1 MKSCKRFLA
10 ALIAAAMLLL
20 CVPALAEAPQV
31 PEVPE
36 GYDGYVVFGVSALT
50 MGWGYIMY
58 PELVPVHEGETLAAV
73 TARVFEETGRAYSY
87 YGTVEEGFYLTGV
100 GCEDTDPN
108 VPEYLMNE
116 ILAYPD
122 WADEQFG
129 YNFGEWT
136 GEFDDDRS
144 LSAGEYCTMSG
155 WMFVE
160 DNIALSTGADA
171 TIVNIGSVYQWFFS
185 IYGWGMDYGVSD
197 GWGSF
202 PLFDNPMEGVSRVEA
217 DRLLAMLNE
226 DDEASEML
234 AEHASDL
241 LIDFL
246 FAMFD
251 VNTTQDEL
259 DSYVQAILDFLNA
272 DYMMGDVNLDGAV
285 DSEDALLV
293 MRYGM
298 GLVEDSDIALMYADY
313 NGDGEIDLSDAL
325 LILRAVM

>member
-73 TARVFEETGRAYSY
+73 TARVFEETGRACSY

-100 GCEDTDPN
+100 GCEDTEPN

-171 TIVNIGSVYQWFFS
+171 TVVNIGSVYQWFFS
-185 IYGWGMDYGVSD
+185 VYGWGMDYGVSD

-217 DRLLAMLNE
+217 DRLLAELNA
-226 DDEASEML
+226 DEESMDRLGRDSEL
-234 AEHASDL
+234 FNN
-241 LIDFL
+241 FL
-246 FAMFD
+246 DALFD
-251 VNTTQDEL
+251 VNATQAEID
-259 DSYVQAILDFLNA
+259 DAAQAIRDFLNPVFE
-272 DYMMGDVNLDGAV
+272 MGDVNLDLV
-285 DSEDALLV
+285 VNSEDALLV

>member
-73 TARVFEETGRAYSY
+73 TARVFEETGRACSY

-100 GCEDTDPN
+100 GCEDTEPN

-217 DRLLAMLNE
+217 DRLLAELNA
-226 DDEASEML
+226 DEESMDRLGRDSEL
-234 AEHASDL
+234 FNN
-241 LIDFL
+241 FL
-246 FAMFD
+246 DALFD
-251 VNTTQDEL
+251 VNATQAEID
-259 DSYVQAILDFLNA
+259 DAAQAIRDFLNPVFE
-272 DYMMGDVNLDGAV
+272 MGDVNLDLV
-285 DSEDALLV
+285 VNSEDALLV

>member
-73 TARVFEETGRAYSY
+73 TARVFEETGRACSY

-100 GCEDTDPN
+100 GCEDADPN

-217 DRLLAMLNE
+217 DRLLAELNA
-226 DDEASEML
+226 DEESMDRLGRDSEL
-234 AEHASDL
+234 FNN
-241 LIDFL
+241 FL
-246 FAMFD
+246 DALFD
-251 VNTTQDEL
+251 VNATQAEID
-259 DSYVQAILDFLNA
+259 DAAQAIRDFLNPVFE
-272 DYMMGDVNLDGAV
+272 MGDVNLDLV
-285 DSEDALLV
+285 VNSEDALLV

-325 LILRAVM
+325 LILRAIM

>member
-73 TARVFEETGRAYSY
+73 TARVFEETGRACSY

-217 DRLLAMLNE
+217 DRLLAELNA
-226 DDEASEML
+226 DEESMDRLGRDSEL
-234 AEHASDL
+234 FNN
-241 LIDFL
+241 FL
-246 FAMFD
+246 DALFD
-251 VNTTQDEL
+251 VNATQAEID
-259 DSYVQAILDFLNA
+259 DAAQAIRDFLNPVFE
-272 DYMMGDVNLDGAV
+272 MGDVNLDLV
-285 DSEDALLV
+285 VNSEDALLV

>member
-73 TARVFEETGRAYSY
+73 TARVFEETGRACSY

-100 GCEDTDPN
+100 GCEDTEPN

-217 DRLLAMLNE
+217 DRLLAELNA
-226 DDEASEML
+226 DEESMDRLGRDSEL
-234 AEHASDL
+234 FNN
-241 LIDFL
+241 FL
-246 FAMFD
+246 DALFD
-251 VNTTQDEL
+251 VNATQAEID
-259 DSYVQAILDFLNA
+259 DAAQAIRDFLNPVFE
-272 DYMMGDVNLDGAV
+272 MGDVNLDLV
-285 DSEDALLV
+285 VNSEDAILV

>member
-73 TARVFEETGRAYSY
+73 TARVFEETGRACSY

-100 GCEDTDPN
+100 GCEDTEPN

-171 TIVNIGSVYQWFFS
+171 TVVNIGSVYQWFFS
-185 IYGWGMDYGVSD
+185 VYGWGMDYGVSD

-217 DRLLAMLNE
+217 DRLLAELNA
-226 DDEASEML
+226 DEESMDRLGRDSEL
-234 AEHASDL
+234 FNN
-241 LIDFL
+241 FL
-246 FAMFD
+246 DALFD
-251 VNTTQDEL
+251 VNATQAVID
-259 DSYVQAILDFLNA
+259 DAAQAIRDFLNPVFE
-272 DYMMGDVNLDGAV
+272 MGDVNLDLV
-285 DSEDALLV
+285 VNSEDALLV

>member
-73 TARVFEETGRAYSY
+73 TARVFEETGRACSY

-100 GCEDTDPN
+100 GCEDTEPN

-185 IYGWGMDYGVSD
+185 VYGWGMDYGVSD

-217 DRLLAMLNE
+217 DRLLAELNA
-226 DDEASEML
+226 DEESMDRLGRDSEL
-234 AEHASDL
+234 FNN
-241 LIDFL
+241 FL
-246 FAMFD
+246 DALFD
-251 VNTTQDEL
+251 VNATQAEID
-259 DSYVQAILDFLNA
+259 DAAQAIRDFLNPVFE
-272 DYMMGDVNLDGAV
+272 MGDVNLDLV
-285 DSEDALLV
+285 VNSEDALLV

-325 LILRAVM
+325 LILRAIM

>member
-100 GCEDTDPN
+100 GCEDTEPN

-185 IYGWGMDYGVSD
+185 VYGWGMDYGVSD

-217 DRLLAMLNE
+217 DRLLAELNA
-226 DDEASEML
+226 DEESMDRLGRDSEL
-234 AEHASDL
+234 FNN
-241 LIDFL
+241 FL
-246 FAMFD
+246 DALFD
-251 VNTTQDEL
+251 VNATQAEID
-259 DSYVQAILDFLNA
+259 DAAQAIRDFLNPVFE
-272 DYMMGDVNLDGAV
+272 MGDVNLDLV
-285 DSEDALLV
+285 VNSEDALLV

>member
-1 MKSCKRFLA
+1 MKSCKLFLA

-73 TARVFEETGRAYSY
+73 TARVFEETGRAYSN

-100 GCEDTDPN
+100 GCEDTEPN

-171 TIVNIGSVYQWFFS
+171 TVVNIGSVYQWFFS
-185 IYGWGMDYGVSD
+185 VYGWGMDYGVSD

-217 DRLLAMLNE
+217 DRLLAELNA
-226 DDEASEML
+226 DEESMDRLGRDSEL
-234 AEHASDL
+234 FNN
-241 LIDFL
+241 FL
-246 FAMFD
+246 DALFD
-251 VNTTQDEL
+251 VNATQAEID
-259 DSYVQAILDFLNA
+259 DAAQAIRDFLNPVFE
-272 DYMMGDVNLDGAV
+272 MGDVNLDLV
-285 DSEDALLV
+285 VNSEDALLV

>member
-100 GCEDTDPN
+100 GCEDTEPN

-171 TIVNIGSVYQWFFS
+171 TVVNIGSVYQWFFS
-185 IYGWGMDYGVSD
+185 VYGWGMDYGVSD

-217 DRLLAMLNE
+217 DRLLAELNA
-226 DDEASEML
+226 DEESMDRLGRDSEL
-234 AEHASDL
+234 FNN
-241 LIDFL
+241 FL
-246 FAMFD
+246 DALFD
-251 VNTTQDEL
+251 VNATQAEID
-259 DSYVQAILDFLNA
+259 DAAQAIRDFLNPVFE
-272 DYMMGDVNLDGAV
+272 MGDVNLDLV
-285 DSEDALLV
+285 VNSEDALLV

>member
-73 TARVFEETGRAYSY
+73 TARVFEETGRACSY

-100 GCEDTDPN
+100 GCEDTEPN

-171 TIVNIGSVYQWFFS
+171 TVVNIGSVYQWFFS

-217 DRLLAMLNE
+217 DRLLAELNA
-226 DDEASEML
+226 DEESMDRLGRDSEL
-234 AEHASDL
+234 FNN
-241 LIDFL
+241 FL
-246 FAMFD
+246 DALFD
-251 VNTTQDEL
+251 VNATQAVID
-259 DSYVQAILDFLNA
+259 DAAQAIRDFLNPVFE
-272 DYMMGDVNLDGAV
+272 MGDVNLDLV
-285 DSEDALLV
+285 VNSEDALLV

-325 LILRAVM
+325 LILRAIM

>member
-73 TARVFEETGRAYSY
+73 TARVFEETGRACSY

-100 GCEDTDPN
+100 GCEDTEPN

-185 IYGWGMDYGVSD
+185 VYGWGMDYGVSD

-217 DRLLAMLNE
+217 DRLLAELNA
-226 DDEASEML
+226 DEESMDRL
-234 AEHASDL
+234 GRDSDL
-241 LIDFL
+241 FNNFL
-246 FAMFD
+246 DALFD
-251 VNTTQDEL
+251 VNATQAEID
-259 DSYVQAILDFLNA
+259 DAAQAIRDFLNPVFE
-272 DYMMGDVNLDGAV
+272 MGDVNLDLV
-285 DSEDALLV
+285 VNSEDALLV

-325 LILRAVM
+325 LILRAIM

>member
-73 TARVFEETGRAYSY
+73 TARVFEETGRACSY

-217 DRLLAMLNE
+217 DRLLAELNA
-226 DDEASEML
+226 DEESMERLGRDSEL
-234 AEHASDL
+234 FNN
-241 LIDFL
+241 FL
-246 FAMFD
+246 DALFD
-251 VNTTQDEL
+251 VNATQAEID
-259 DSYVQAILDFLNA
+259 DAAQAIRDFLNPVFE
-272 DYMMGDVNLDGAV
+272 MGDVNLDLV
-285 DSEDALLV
+285 VNSEDALLV

-325 LILRAVM
+325 LILRAIM

>member
-136 GEFDDDRS
+136 GEFDDDCS

-171 TIVNIGSVYQWFFS
+171 TVVNIGSVYQWFFS

-217 DRLLAMLNE
+217 DRLLAELNA
-226 DDEASEML
+226 DEESMDRLGRDSEL
-234 AEHASDL
+234 FNN
-241 LIDFL
+241 FL
-246 FAMFD
+246 DALFD
-251 VNTTQDEL
+251 VNATQAEID
-259 DSYVQAILDFLNA
+259 DAAQAIRDFLNPVFE
-272 DYMMGDVNLDGAV
+272 MGDVNLDLV
-285 DSEDALLV
+285 VNSEDALLV

>member
-73 TARVFEETGRAYSY
+73 TAR
-87 YGTVEEGFYLTGV
+87 
-100 GCEDTDPN
+100 GCEYTEPN

-217 DRLLAMLNE
+217 DRLLAELNA
-226 DDEASEML
+226 DEESMDRLGRDSEL
-234 AEHASDL
+234 FNN
-241 LIDFL
+241 FL
-246 FAMFD
+246 DALFD
-251 VNTTQDEL
+251 VNATQAEID
-259 DSYVQAILDFLNA
+259 DAAQAIRDFLNPVFE
-272 DYMMGDVNLDGAV
+272 MGDVNLDLV
-285 DSEDALLV
+285 VNSEDALLV

>member
-73 TARVFEETGRAYSY
+73 TARVFEETGRACSY

-100 GCEDTDPN
+100 GCEDTEPN

-217 DRLLAMLNE
+217 DRLLAELNA
-226 DDEASEML
+226 DEESMDRLGRDSEL
-234 AEHASDL
+234 FNN
-241 LIDFL
+241 FL
-246 FAMFD
+246 DALFD
-251 VNTTQDEL
+251 VNATQAEID
-259 DSYVQAILDFLNA
+259 DAAQAIRDFLNPVIE
-272 DYMMGDVNLDGAV
+272 MGDVNLDLV
-285 DSEDALLV
+285 VNSEDALLV

>member
-73 TARVFEETGRAYSY
+73 TARVFEETGRACSY

-100 GCEDTDPN
+100 GCEDTEPN

-217 DRLLAMLNE
+217 DRLLAELNA
-226 DDEASEML
+226 DEESMDRLGRDSEL
-234 AEHASDL
+234 FNN
-241 LIDFL
+241 FL
-246 FAMFD
+246 DALFD
-251 VNTTQDEL
+251 VNATQAEID
-259 DSYVQAILDFLNA
+259 DAAQAIRDFLNPVFE
-272 DYMMGDVNLDGAV
+272 MGDVNLD
-285 DSEDALLV
+285 LV
-293 MRYGM
+293 VNVRRKHHSG
-298 GLVEDSDIALMYADY
+298 
-313 NGDGEIDLSDAL
+313 
-325 LILRAVM
+325 

>member
-36 GYDGYVVFGVSALT
+36 GYDGYVVFSVSALT

-73 TARVFEETGRAYSY
+73 TARVFEETGRACSY

-100 GCEDTDPN
+100 GCEDTEPN

-202 PLFDNPMEGVSRVEA
+202 PLFDNPMAGVSRVEV
-217 DRLLAMLNE
+217 DRLLAELNA
-226 DDEASEML
+226 DEESMDRLGRDSEL
-234 AEHASDL
+234 FNN
-241 LIDFL
+241 FL
-246 FAMFD
+246 DALFD
-251 VNTTQDEL
+251 VNATQAEID
-259 DSYVQAILDFLNA
+259 DAAQAIRDFLNPVFE
-272 DYMMGDVNLDGAV
+272 MGDVNLDLV
-285 DSEDALLV
+285 VNSEDALLV

>member
-73 TARVFEETGRAYSY
+73 TARVFEETGRACSY

-100 GCEDTDPN
+100 GCEYTEPN

-171 TIVNIGSVYQWFFS
+171 TVVNIGSVYQWFFS

-217 DRLLAMLNE
+217 DRLLAELNA
-226 DDEASEML
+226 DEESMDRLGRDSEL
-234 AEHASDL
+234 FNN
-241 LIDFL
+241 FL
-246 FAMFD
+246 DALFD
-251 VNTTQDEL
+251 VNATQAEID
-259 DSYVQAILDFLNA
+259 DAAQAIRDFLNPVFE
-272 DYMMGDVNLDGAV
+272 MGDVNLDLV
-285 DSEDALLV
+285 VNSEDALLV

-325 LILRAVM
+325 LILRAIM

>member
-73 TARVFEETGRAYSY
+73 TARVFEETGRACSY

-100 GCEDTDPN
+100 GCEDTEPN

-171 TIVNIGSVYQWFFS
+171 TVVNIGSVYQWFFS
-185 IYGWGMDYGVSD
+185 VYGWGMDYGVSD

-217 DRLLAMLNE
+217 DRLLAELNA
-226 DDEASEML
+226 DEESMDRLGRDSEL
-234 AEHASDL
+234 FNN
-241 LIDFL
+241 FL
-246 FAMFD
+246 DALFD
-251 VNTTQDEL
+251 VNATQAEID
-259 DSYVQAILDFLNA
+259 DAAQAIRDFLNPVFE
-272 DYMMGDVNLDGAV
+272 MGDVNLDLV
-285 DSEDALLV
+285 VNSEDALLV

-325 LILRAVM
+325 LILRAIM

>member
-73 TARVFEETGRAYSY
+73 TARVFEETGRACSY

-100 GCEDTDPN
+100 GCEDTEPN

-217 DRLLAMLNE
+217 DRLLAELNA
-226 DDEASEML
+226 DEESMDRLGRDSEL
-234 AEHASDL
+234 FNN
-241 LIDFL
+241 FL
-246 FAMFD
+246 DALFD
-251 VNTTQDEL
+251 VNATQAEID
-259 DSYVQAILDFLNA
+259 DAAQAIRDFLNPVFE
-272 DYMMGDVNLDGAV
+272 MGDVNLDLV
-285 DSEDALLV
+285 VNSEDALLV

-325 LILRAVM
+325 LILRAIM

>member
-73 TARVFEETGRAYSY
+73 TARVFEETGRACSY

-100 GCEDTDPN
+100 GCEETEPN

-171 TIVNIGSVYQWFFS
+171 TVVNIGSVYQWFFS

-217 DRLLAMLNE
+217 DRLLAELNA
-226 DDEASEML
+226 DEESMDRLGRDSEL
-234 AEHASDL
+234 FNN
-241 LIDFL
+241 FL
-246 FAMFD
+246 DALFD
-251 VNTTQDEL
+251 VNATQAEID
-259 DSYVQAILDFLNA
+259 DAAQAIRDFLNPVFE
-272 DYMMGDVNLDGAV
+272 MGDVNLDLV
-285 DSEDALLV
+285 VNSEDALLV

-325 LILRAVM
+325 LILRAIM

>member
-73 TARVFEETGRAYSY
+73 TARVFEETGRACSY

-100 GCEDTDPN
+100 GCEDTEPN

-171 TIVNIGSVYQWFFS
+171 TVVNIGSVYQWFFS

-217 DRLLAMLNE
+217 DRLLAELNA
-226 DDEASEML
+226 DEESMDRLGRDSEL
-234 AEHASDL
+234 FNN
-241 LIDFL
+241 FL
-246 FAMFD
+246 DALFD
-251 VNTTQDEL
+251 VNATQAEID
-259 DSYVQAILDFLNA
+259 DAAQAIRDFLNPVFE
-272 DYMMGDVNLDGAV
+272 MGDVNLDLV
-285 DSEDALLV
+285 VNSEDALLV

>member
-73 TARVFEETGRAYSY
+73 TARVFEETGRACSY

-100 GCEDTDPN
+100 GCEDTEPN

-171 TIVNIGSVYQWFFS
+171 TVVNIGSVYQWFFS

-217 DRLLAMLNE
+217 DRLLAELNA
-226 DDEASEML
+226 DEESMDRLGRDSEL
-234 AEHASDL
+234 FNN
-241 LIDFL
+241 FL
-246 FAMFD
+246 DALFD
-251 VNTTQDEL
+251 VNATQAEID
-259 DSYVQAILDFLNA
+259 DAAQAIRDFLNPVFE
-272 DYMMGDVNLDGAV
+272 MGDVNLDLV
-285 DSEDALLV
+285 VNSEDALLV

-325 LILRAVM
+325 LILRAIM

>member
-171 TIVNIGSVYQWFFS
+171 TVVNIGSVYQWFFS

-217 DRLLAMLNE
+217 DRLLAELNA
-226 DDEASEML
+226 DEESMDRLGRDSEL
-234 AEHASDL
+234 FNN
-241 LIDFL
+241 FL
-246 FAMFD
+246 DALFD
-251 VNTTQDEL
+251 VNATQAEID
-259 DSYVQAILDFLNA
+259 DAAQAIRDFLNPVFE
-272 DYMMGDVNLDGAV
+272 MGDVNLDLV
-285 DSEDALLV
+285 VNSEDALLV

>member
-73 TARVFEETGRAYSY
+73 TARVFEETGRACSY

-171 TIVNIGSVYQWFFS
+171 TVVNIGSVYQWFFS

-217 DRLLAMLNE
+217 DRLLAELNA
-226 DDEASEML
+226 DEESMDRLGRDSEL
-234 AEHASDL
+234 FNN
-241 LIDFL
+241 FL
-246 FAMFD
+246 DALFD
-251 VNTTQDEL
+251 VNATQAEID
-259 DSYVQAILDFLNA
+259 DAAQAIRDFLNPVFE
-272 DYMMGDVNLDGAV
+272 MGDVNLDLV
-285 DSEDALLV
+285 VNSEDALLV